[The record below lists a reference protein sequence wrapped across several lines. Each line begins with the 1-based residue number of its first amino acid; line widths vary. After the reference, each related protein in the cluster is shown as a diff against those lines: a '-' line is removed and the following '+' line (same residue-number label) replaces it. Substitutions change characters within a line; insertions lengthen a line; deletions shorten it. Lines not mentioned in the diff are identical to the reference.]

1 MYRIQLCDLAA
12 RIQAFRQ
19 MRNTLVL
26 PDFAEWF
33 NKALYAT
40 YLSYVPSSARRQWL
54 KSETDLRGSLAEFI
68 KQEHFGQLFVSRTK
82 PGSTRGNHYHHTKTE
97 KFFIVEGD
105 GLIKMRS
112 IEGGPVDEYVVT
124 GGDYQVIDIPPG
136 FTHSITNIG
145 RGDLVTLF
153 WASEIFDP
161 ARTDTYYLSVDVIEQ
176 TVSAQSVEV

>member
-1 MYRIQLCDLAA
+1 
-12 RIQAFRQ
+12 
-19 MRNTLVL
+19 
-26 PDFAEWF
+26 
-33 NKALYAT
+33 
-40 YLSYVPSSARRQWL
+40 
-54 KSETDLRGSLAEFI
+54 
-68 KQEHFGQLFVSRTK
+68 
-82 PGSTRGNHYHHTKTE
+82 
-97 KFFIVEGD
+97 
-105 GLIKMRS
+105 MRS